1 MDEIEKYEIFMRG
14 VFKMLDN
21 IRTRVLEN
29 KLSYAD
35 DLEKQILTPCE
46 EEWKQAWVLY
56 HEFHKTMNIKNE

>member
-1 MDEIEKYEIFMRG
+1 MEKFIRG
-14 VFKMLDN
+14 AFKMLDD

-46 EEWKQAWVLY
+46 EEWKQAWDLY
-56 HEFHKTMNIKNE
+56 REFHKMMNIKNE

>member
-1 MDEIEKYEIFMRG
+1 MDGIEKFVRG
-14 VFKMLDN
+14 AFKMLDD

-46 EEWKQAWVLY
+46 EEWKQALVLY
-56 HEFHKTMNIKNE
+56 REFMEQKSEK